1 MQKAGILFREIYSEL
16 NFGFVK
22 GISIFFI
29 LCSGIVCGQ
38 QTLPDHG
45 VTSKNGYVEYIP
57 GNLPII
63 LSVPHDGEKGPDF
76 IPDRSGGEIHTK
88 ADVGTQKLG
97 YAIRQAFFDLT
108 GKVPF
113 LVVNHMKRRKVDVNR
128 EIEEAAKG
136 NAIAEAVWDD
146 YHSYIDSAKEQV
158 YNEFKKGLYLDIHA
172 HNHDAQYVELGYLLD
187 AEELALTDADLDDDM
202 FIEKSSM
209 RNLIFS
215 HQKQIG
221 FSQLVRGNNSL
232 GAMLDAAGYPAV
244 PSPKHP
250 APGEDSYFRGG
261 YSLNRHGSASGGT
274 IDGIQVE
281 TNKKEI
287 RDSDANIEKFAI
299 TFVKVLIQYMERYY
313 DFHIAI
319 AAQSKSN

>member
-1 MQKAGILFREIYSEL
+1 MQKAGILFREIYSEY

-22 GISIFFI
+22 GISIILI
-29 LCSGIVCGQ
+29 LCSGFVCGQ
-38 QTLPDHG
+38 QTQPDHK

-57 GNLPII
+57 GDLPII

-76 IPDRSGGEIHTK
+76 IPDRSGGDIHTK
-88 ADVGTQKLG
+88 ADAQTQKLG
-97 YAIRQAFFDLT
+97 YAIRQAFYDMT
-108 GKVPF
+108 GKVPY
-113 LVVNHMKRRKVDVNR
+113 LVVNHMKRKKVDVNR
-128 EIEEAAKG
+128 EVEEAAMG

-146 YHSYIDSAKEQV
+146 YHSFIDSAKEQV

-172 HNHDAQYVELGYLLD
+172 HDHKAQYVELGYLLD

-209 RNLIFS
+209 RNMIFS
-215 HQKQIG
+215 HQKQIH
-221 FSQLVRGNNSL
+221 FSELVRGNNSL
-232 GAMLDAAGYPAV
+232 GAMLDEAGYPAV
-244 PSPKHP
+244 PSPAHP
-250 APGEDSYFRGG
+250 SPGEDSYFRGG

-287 RDSDANIEKFAI
+287 RDSDENVEKFAKA
-299 TFVKVLIQYMERYY
+299 FVKVLIQYMEKYY